1 MVSEQDMTVSAIAP
15 GDRMAAEPTT
25 EPTAEPAAETAF
37 GRRGAQRPRVLIA
50 YGSKN
55 GGTAEI
61 AKWIGAAMEDD
72 GLDVVVQPA
81 GKVRS
86 VAGFDAVVLGGAL
99 YANRWHPDARR
110 FVRRHARR
118 LKGRPVWLFS
128 SGPLDR
134 TAEERDIGPV
144 PGAAKALERLGA
156 RGHITFGGRLGPDSR
171 GWIAKKMVQNGRGGD
186 FRAPE
191 RVEAWAHSLAAQI
204 KEQAGRSRQAAG
216 PGSAA

>member
-1 MVSEQDMTVSAIAP
+1 MAGEQDVTVSAIAP
-15 GDRMAAEPTT
+15 
-25 EPTAEPAAETAF
+25 AAETAVETAAQPAVETTS
-37 GRRGAQRPRVLIA
+37 GRRGAQGPRVLIA
-50 YGSKN
+50 CGSKN
-55 GGTAEI
+55 GGTAQI
-61 AKWIGAAMEDD
+61 AEWIGAAMKAD

-110 FVRRHARR
+110 FGRRHARR
-118 LKGRPVWLFS
+118 LRGRPVWLFS

-144 PGAAKALERLGA
+144 PGAAKVLGRLGA
-156 RGHITFGGRLGPDSR
+156 RGHITFGGCLGPDSR

-191 RVEAWAHSLAAQI
+191 RVKGWAHSLAAQI

-216 PGSAA
+216 PGAAA